1 MGDPPPCELVYD
13 DHRYGDT
20 VGFTQGG
27 VGQEGGMTEQ
37 YSVRYLAK
45 RLLVLMWANR
55 AMTIVAMISI
65 LTSIAFAL
73 ALPLLIR
80 ALINNAIG
88 GGQRQLLLQFGAGII
103 VVSIC
108 SATSAYI
115 RSVTTQWLGE
125 RVSYALRNQLYR
137 HLESLSFSFYDT
149 AQSGQLLS
157 ILTEDIR
164 NIRRFY
170 SPALRTIVQT
180 TILIIGTAVI
190 MLTLDLRLAIIVLV
204 MIPILLTVTL
214 SFSARVRPRYLRT
227 QRQFGEAM
235 SVLQENLA
243 GTRLVRAFGRE
254 HYEETKFAQAGEV
267 LFARQMEAA
276 RLSSLANANMPF
288 ITGVGTVLVV
298 AYGGWQVLNGNLQ
311 AGTLLAF
318 YLYLNQLTDPIRQIG
333 PIMNNV
339 ALALAST
346 ERVYEL
352 LARRPR
358 IVAPANPYHPEA
370 VRGHVIFDDVSFS
383 YSRGGRAILHDIA
396 IEATPGA
403 SIGLVG
409 TTGSG
414 KTSIVQLMARF
425 YDVTGGRVLIDGVD
439 VREWDLPTLR
449 ANVGF
454 VSQESFLFSD
464 SIRDNIAYGRPEA
477 SEADVEA
484 AARAAQAHDFIS
496 RLPQGYDT
504 VLGERGVNLSGG
516 QKQRLAIARALLL
529 NPRVLV
535 LDEATSAVDM
545 ETEREIQ
552 IALAT
557 LMAGRTTFIIAQR
570 VSSVLNAD
578 QICVLSEGRIVERGT
593 HPQLLLEGGIYR
605 QTYDLQT
612 RDAAVVE
619 RLQADD

>member
-1 MGDPPPCELVYD
+1 MA
-13 DHRYGDT
+13 
-20 VGFTQGG
+20 
-27 VGQEGGMTEQ
+27 EQ
-37 YSVRYLAK
+37 YSVRYLVR

-55 AMTIVAMISI
+55 AMTIIAMISI
-65 LTSIAFAL
+65 LTSIGFSL

-88 GGQRQLLLQFGAGII
+88 GGQRQLLFQIGVGII
-103 VVSIC
+103 GVSVL

-137 HLESLSFSFYDT
+137 HLENLSFSFYDT

-180 TILIIGTAVI
+180 AILIVGTAAI
-190 MLTLDLRLAIIVLV
+190 MLTLDLRLALIVLV
-204 MIPILLTVTL
+204 MIPILLAVTL

-235 SVLQENLA
+235 SVLQENLS

-254 HYEETKFAQAGEV
+254 SYEETKFAQAGEV

-298 AYGGWQVLNGNLQ
+298 AYGGWQVLNGDLQ

-358 IVAPANPYHPEA
+358 IVAPAEPYRPTA
-370 VRGHVIFDDVSFS
+370 VRGHVTFEDVSFA
-383 YSRGGRAILHDIA
+383 YSRGGRPILRDIA

-403 SIGLVG
+403 AIGLVG

-425 YDVTGGRVLIDGVD
+425 YEVTGGRVLIDGVD

-477 SEADVEA
+477 NEADVEA

-496 RLPQGYDT
+496 QLPQGYDT

-552 IALAT
+552 LALST

-570 VSSVLNAD
+570 VSSVINAD

-593 HPQLLLEGGIYR
+593 HPQLLVAGGIYR

-612 RDAAVVE
+612 RDADVVE

>member
-1 MGDPPPCELVYD
+1 
-13 DHRYGDT
+13 
-20 VGFTQGG
+20 
-27 VGQEGGMTEQ
+27 MTEQ
-37 YSVRYLAK
+37 YSVRYLIR
-45 RLLVLMWANR
+45 RLLTLMWANPI
-55 AMTIVAMISI
+55 MTIVAAISI
-65 LTSIAFAL
+65 LTSIGFSL
-73 ALPLLIR
+73 TLPLLIR
-80 ALINNAIG
+80 TLINNAIG
-88 GGQRQLLLQFGAGII
+88 GGQRQLLLQFGAAII
-103 VVSIC
+103 GVAVL
-108 SATSAYI
+108 SAISAYV

-137 HLESLSFSFYDT
+137 HLESLSFSFYDS

-170 SPALRTIVQT
+170 SPALRAIVQT
-180 TILIIGTAVI
+180 AILIVGSAAI

-254 HYEETKFAQAGEV
+254 QYEEQKFAQAGET
-267 LFARQMEAA
+267 LFVRQMEAA

-288 ITGVGTVLVV
+288 ITGVGTVLIV
-298 AYGGWQVLNGNLQ
+298 AYGGWQVLNGELQ

-358 IVAPANPYHPEA
+358 IVAPQEPYRPET
-370 VRGHVIFDDVSFS
+370 VRGQVSFEDVSFA
-383 YSRGGRAILHDIA
+383 YTRGGRPILHDIA
-396 IEATPGA
+396 IEAAPGA
-403 SIGLVG
+403 AIGLVG

-414 KTSIVQLMARF
+414 KSSIVQLMARF
-425 YDVTGGRVLIDGVD
+425 YDVTGGRVLIDGHD

-454 VSQESFLFSD
+454 VSQETFLFSD

-477 SEADVEA
+477 SDAEVEA
-484 AARAAQAHDFIS
+484 AARAAQAHDFIA
-496 RLPQGYDT
+496 RLPQGYAT

-529 NPRVLV
+529 NPRILV
-535 LDEATSAVDM
+535 FDEATSAVDM

-552 IALAT
+552 IALDT

-593 HPQLLLEGGIYR
+593 HPQLLVREGIYR

-612 RDAAVVE
+612 RDADVVE

>member
-1 MGDPPPCELVYD
+1 MA
-13 DHRYGDT
+13 
-20 VGFTQGG
+20 
-27 VGQEGGMTEQ
+27 EQ
-37 YSVRYLAK
+37 YSVRYLVR
-45 RLLVLMWANR
+45 RLIVLMWANPI
-55 AMTIVAMISI
+55 MTIIAAISI
-65 LTSIAFAL
+65 LTSIGFSL

-88 GGQRQLLLQFGAGII
+88 GGQRQLLLQIGAGII
-103 VVSIC
+103 GISIL
-108 SATSAYI
+108 SAISAYV

-180 TILIIGTAVI
+180 AILIVGTAAI
-190 MLTLDLRLAIIVLV
+190 MLTLDLRLAIIALV
-204 MIPILLTVTL
+204 MIPILLAVTL
-214 SFSARVRPRYLRT
+214 SFSSRVRPRYLRT
-227 QRQFGEAM
+227 QRQFGETM

-254 HYEETKFAQAGEV
+254 HYEEAKFSQAGEV

-288 ITGVGTVLVV
+288 ITGVGTVLIV
-298 AYGGWQVLNGNLQ
+298 AYGGWQVLNGDLQ

-358 IVAPANPYHPEA
+358 IVAPVNPYRPDT
-370 VRGHVIFDDVSFS
+370 VRGHVTFEDVSFA
-383 YSRGGRAILHDIA
+383 YSRNGRTILHDIA

-403 SIGLVG
+403 AIGLVG

-425 YDVTGGRVLIDGVD
+425 YEVTGGRVLIDGVD

-454 VSQESFLFSD
+454 VSQETFLFSD
-464 SIRDNIAYGRPEA
+464 SIRDNISYGRPEA
-477 SEADVEA
+477 TDAEVVA

-496 RLPQGYDT
+496 QLPQGYAT

-535 LDEATSAVDM
+535 FDEATSAVDM

-552 IALAT
+552 IALDT

-593 HPQLLLEGGIYR
+593 HSQLLLAGGIYR

-612 RDAAVVE
+612 RDADVVE

>member
-1 MGDPPPCELVYD
+1 MA
-13 DHRYGDT
+13 
-20 VGFTQGG
+20 
-27 VGQEGGMTEQ
+27 EQ
-37 YSVRYLAK
+37 YSVRYLVK
-45 RLLVLMWANR
+45 RLIVLMWANR

-65 LTSIAFAL
+65 LTSIGFSL

-80 ALINNAIG
+80 AVINNAIG
-88 GGQRQLLLQFGAGII
+88 GGQRQLLYQLGAGII
-103 VVSIC
+103 GVSIL
-108 SATSAYI
+108 SAASAYV

-137 HLESLSFSFYDT
+137 HLESLSFSFYDS

-180 TILIIGTAVI
+180 AILIVGTAAI
-190 MLTLDLRLAIIVLV
+190 MLTLDLRLALIVLV

-235 SVLQENLA
+235 SVLQENLS

-254 HYEETKFAQAGEV
+254 HYEETKFAHAGEV

-298 AYGGWQVLNGNLQ
+298 AYGAWQVLNGDLQ

-358 IVAPANPYHPEA
+358 IVAPAEPYRPAA
-370 VRGHVIFDDVSFS
+370 VRGHVTFEDVSFS
-383 YSRGGRAILHDIA
+383 YARGGRPILRDIA
-396 IEATPGA
+396 IEASPGA
-403 SIGLVG
+403 AIGLVG

-464 SIRDNIAYGRPEA
+464 SIRDNIAYGRPDA
-477 SEADVEA
+477 TEADVAA
-484 AARAAQAHDFIS
+484 AARAAQAHDFIA

-593 HPQLLLEGGIYR
+593 HPQLLVEGGIYR

>member
-1 MGDPPPCELVYD
+1 MA
-13 DHRYGDT
+13 
-20 VGFTQGG
+20 
-27 VGQEGGMTEQ
+27 EQ
-37 YSVRYLAK
+37 YSVRYLVK
-45 RLLVLMWANR
+45 RLIVLMWANR

-65 LTSIAFAL
+65 LTSIGFSL

-80 ALINNAIG
+80 AVINNAIG
-88 GGQRQLLLQFGAGII
+88 GGQRQLLYQLGAGII
-103 VVSIC
+103 GVSIL
-108 SATSAYI
+108 SAASAYV

-137 HLESLSFSFYDT
+137 HLESLSFSFYDS

-180 TILIIGTAVI
+180 AILIVGTAAI
-190 MLTLDLRLAIIVLV
+190 MLTLDLRLALIVLV

-235 SVLQENLA
+235 SVLQENLS

-254 HYEETKFAQAGEV
+254 HYEETKFAHAGEV

-298 AYGGWQVLNGNLQ
+298 AYGAWQVLNGDLQ

-358 IVAPANPYHPEA
+358 IVAPAEPYHPAA
-370 VRGHVIFDDVSFS
+370 VRGHVTFEDVSFS
-383 YSRGGRAILHDIA
+383 YARGGRPILRDIA
-396 IEATPGA
+396 IEASPGA
-403 SIGLVG
+403 AIGLVG

-464 SIRDNIAYGRPEA
+464 SIRDNIAYGRPDA
-477 SEADVEA
+477 TEADVAA
-484 AARAAQAHDFIS
+484 AARAAQAHDFIA

-593 HPQLLLEGGIYR
+593 HPQLLVEGGIYR

-612 RDAAVVE
+612 RDASVVE

>member
-1 MGDPPPCELVYD
+1 MRDRQFLELVYYE
-13 DHRYGDT
+13 HRYGGT
-20 VGFTQGG
+20 VGFTQGR
-27 VGQEGGMTEQ
+27 VDREDGMTEQ
-37 YSVRYLAK
+37 YSIRYLVR
-45 RLLVLMWANR
+45 RLLILMWASPG
-55 AMTIVAMISI
+55 MTIVAMLSI
-65 LTSIAFAL
+65 LASIGFSL

-80 ALINNAIG
+80 AVINTAIG
-88 GGQRQLLLQFGAGII
+88 GGHRELIPQFGAAII
-103 VVSIC
+103 VVAML
-108 SATSAYI
+108 SATAAYI

-137 HLESLSFSFYDT
+137 HLEHLSFSFYDT

-180 TILIIGTAVI
+180 TVLVVGSAAI
-190 MLTLDLRLAIIVLV
+190 MLTLDLRLALIALLMV
-204 MIPILLTVTL
+204 PILLAVSL
-214 SFSARVRPRYLRT
+214 LFSARVRPRFLRT
-227 QRQFGEAM
+227 QRQFGETM
-235 SVLQENLA
+235 TVLQENLA

-254 HYEETKFAQAGEV
+254 GYESAKFAASGET
-267 LFARQMEAA
+267 LFARQLDAA

-288 ITGVGTVLVV
+288 ITGIGTVLVI
-298 AYGGWQVLNGNLQ
+298 AYGGWQVLNGQLQ

-318 YLYLNQLTDPIRQIG
+318 YLYLSQLTDPIRQIG

-346 ERVYEL
+346 ERIYEL
-352 LARRPR
+352 LARRSR
-358 IVAPANPYHPEA
+358 IVAPAEPYRPVE
-370 VRGHVIFDDVSFS
+370 VRGHVTFDAVSFA
-383 YSRGGRAILHDIA
+383 YARGGRNVLHDIA
-396 IEATPGA
+396 LDAPPGTV
-403 SIGLVG
+403 IGLVG
-409 TTGSG
+409 ATGSG
-414 KTSIVQLMARF
+414 KTSIVHLLARF
-425 YDVTGGRVLIDGVD
+425 YDVSSGRVMLDGVD
-439 VREWDLPTLR
+439 VRQWDLATLR
-449 ANVGF
+449 ANVGY

-477 SEADVEA
+477 TQAEVEA
-484 AARAAQAHDFIS
+484 AARAAQAHDFIA

-535 LDEATSAVDM
+535 FDEATSAVDM

-552 IALAT
+552 LVLAT
-557 LMAGRTTFIIAQR
+557 LMQGRTTFIIAQR
-570 VSSVLNAD
+570 ISSVLNAD
-578 QICVLSEGRIVERGT
+578 QIFVLADGRIVEHGT
-593 HPQLLLEGGIYR
+593 HPDLLVHGGIYR

-612 RDAAVVE
+612 RDADVLE
-619 RLQADD
+619 RLDAND

>member
-1 MGDPPPCELVYD
+1 
-13 DHRYGDT
+13 
-20 VGFTQGG
+20 
-27 VGQEGGMTEQ
+27 
-37 YSVRYLAK
+37 
-45 RLLVLMWANR
+45 
-55 AMTIVAMISI
+55 
-65 LTSIAFAL
+65 
-73 ALPLLIR
+73 
-80 ALINNAIG
+80 
-88 GGQRQLLLQFGAGII
+88 
-103 VVSIC
+103 
-108 SATSAYI
+108 
-115 RSVTTQWLGE
+115 
-125 RVSYALRNQLYR
+125 
-137 HLESLSFSFYDT
+137 
-149 AQSGQLLS
+149 
-157 ILTEDIR
+157 
-164 NIRRFY
+164 
-170 SPALRTIVQT
+170 
-180 TILIIGTAVI
+180 
-190 MLTLDLRLAIIVLV
+190 
-204 MIPILLTVTL
+204 MIPVLLAVTL

-235 SVLQENLA
+235 SVLQENLS

-254 HYEETKFAQAGEV
+254 RYEETKFSRAGEV

-298 AYGGWQVLNGNLQ
+298 AYGGWQVLNGDLQ

-358 IVAPANPYHPEA
+358 IVAPAKPYRPA
-370 VRGHVIFDDVSFS
+370 TVRGHVTFEDVSFA
-383 YSRGGRAILHDIA
+383 YSRTGRTILHDIA
-396 IEATPGA
+396 IEASPGA
-403 SIGLVG
+403 AIGLVG

-425 YDVTGGRVLIDGVD
+425 YDVTGGRVLVDGVD
-439 VREWDLPTLR
+439 VCEWDLPTLR

-454 VSQESFLFSD
+454 VSQETFLFSD

-477 SEADVEA
+477 TDAEVEA
-484 AARAAQAHDFIS
+484 AARAAQAHDFVS
-496 RLPQGYDT
+496 RLPQGYAT

-535 LDEATSAVDM
+535 FDEATSAVDM

-552 IALAT
+552 IALDT

-593 HPQLLLEGGIYR
+593 HSQLLLEGGVYR

-612 RDAAVVE
+612 RDADVVG

>member
-1 MGDPPPCELVYD
+1 MA
-13 DHRYGDT
+13 
-20 VGFTQGG
+20 
-27 VGQEGGMTEQ
+27 EQ
-37 YSVRYLAK
+37 YSVRYLVK
-45 RLLVLMWANR
+45 RLIVLMWANR

-65 LTSIAFAL
+65 LTSIGFSL

-80 ALINNAIG
+80 AVINNAIG
-88 GGQRQLLLQFGAGII
+88 GGQRQLLYQLGAGII
-103 VVSIC
+103 GVSIL
-108 SATSAYI
+108 SAASAYV

-137 HLESLSFSFYDT
+137 HLESLSFSFYDS

-180 TILIIGTAVI
+180 AILIVGTAAI
-190 MLTLDLRLAIIVLV
+190 MLTLDLRLALIVLV

-235 SVLQENLA
+235 SVLQENLS

-254 HYEETKFAQAGEV
+254 HYEETKFAHAGEV

-298 AYGGWQVLNGNLQ
+298 AYGGWQVLNGDLQ

-358 IVAPANPYHPEA
+358 IVAPAEPYHPAA
-370 VRGHVIFDDVSFS
+370 VRGHVTFEDVSFS
-383 YSRGGRAILHDIA
+383 YARGGRPILRDIA

-403 SIGLVG
+403 AIGLVG

-464 SIRDNIAYGRPEA
+464 SIRDNIAYGRPDA
-477 SEADVEA
+477 TEADVAA
-484 AARAAQAHDFIS
+484 AARAAQAHDFIA

-593 HPQLLLEGGIYR
+593 HPQLLVEGGIYR

-612 RDAAVVE
+612 RDASVVE